1 MKKLTFIWLIVL
13 CLTLNVSAQN
23 KLGKSDD
30 IARISLTPV
39 IPEQPDGMPEIAAE
53 ALNNKLQ
60 QIATSNGLG
69 GIDYHSR
76 FVITAKINLGSKDI
90 LPGPPPMHAYNMDM
104 TLYIADV
111 ITKTVFSTINLPA
124 KGVGTNENK
133 AYISGINTINVNS
146 PQLKAFIEQ
155 GKLKI
160 IEYYNS
166 KCDFI
171 IKEALTMAQTDRY
184 QEAIFNLMSIPDV
197 AKNCYED
204 AMDAV
209 PPIYRKYVDF
219 MCNANLATANA
230 YWIANPNSD
239 GANFVAQNLASIYP
253 DAECYGEAQKL
264 VSEIRTKIRQDEKR
278 DWNFMLKVWDDNVSL
293 ERQRIKAWRDVG
305 VAWGN
310 NQPRRIYDINWIF
323 IRK

>member
-1 MKKLTFIWLIVL
+1 MKKILCIALIMMGITTQL
-13 CLTLNVSAQN
+13 KAQN
-23 KLGKSDD
+23 KLEKSDD
-30 IARISLTPV
+30 IARISLTPY
-39 IPEQPDGMPEIAAE
+39 IPEQADGLPVIAAD
-53 ALNNKLQ
+53 ALSNKLQ

-69 GIDYHSR
+69 GIDFNSR
-76 FVITAKINLGSKDI
+76 FIITAKITLGTKDI

-111 ITKTVFSTINLPA
+111 VTKVVFSTVNIPA

-146 PQLKAFIEQ
+146 AKLKSFIET
-155 GKLKI
+155 GKQKI

-171 IKEALTMAQTDRY
+171 IKEALTMAQSDRY
-184 QEAIFNLMSIPDV
+184 EEAIFNLMSIPDV

-209 PPIYRKYVDF
+209 PPIYQKLVDHI
-219 MCNANLATANA
+219 CDINLANAKA

-239 GANFVAQNLASIYP
+239 GANFVASNLAEIRP
-253 DAECYGEAQKL
+253 DAACYGDAQNL

-278 DWNFMLKVWDDNVSL
+278 DWNFMLKVFDANVSL
-293 ERQRIKAWRDVG
+293 ERQRIRAWRDVG
-305 VAWGN
+305 VAWGS
-310 NQPRRIYDINWIF
+310 NQPRRIYNVNWIF
-323 IRK
+323 VD

>member
-1 MKKLTFIWLIVL
+1 MKKLLFLTIAL
-13 CLTLNVSAQN
+13 CLSIVTSNAQN
-23 KLGKSDD
+23 KLGKADD
-30 IARISLTPV
+30 LSRISLTPV
-39 IPEQPDGMPEIAAE
+39 VPQQMDGMPDIARST
-53 ALNNKLQ
+53 LDNKLQ

-69 GIDYHSR
+69 GFDMRGR
-76 FVITAKINLGSKDI
+76 FIITAKVSLGTKDI
-90 LPGPPPMHAYNMDM
+90 LPGPPTMHAYNMDV
-104 TLYIADV
+104 TFYIADNFSK
-111 ITKTVFSTINLPA
+111 IVFSTANISA

-133 AYISGINTINVNS
+133 AYINGINNINVNS
-146 PQLKAFIEQ
+146 QQLKSFVET
-155 GKLKI
+155 GKQKI

-209 PPIYRKYVDF
+209 PPIYQKYIDF
-219 MCNANLATANA
+219 QCNANLATAKA

-239 GANFVAQNLASIYP
+239 GANFVANNLASIYP
-253 DAECYGEAQKL
+253 DARCYGEAQKL

-278 DWNFMLKVWDDNVSL
+278 DWNFMLKVWNDNVSL
-293 ERQRIKAWRDVG
+293 ESQRIRAYRDIG

-310 NQPRRIYDINWIF
+310 HQPQRIYDINWILLY
-323 IRK
+323 

>member
-1 MKKLTFIWLIVL
+1 MKKILCIALIIMGITTQL
-13 CLTLNVSAQN
+13 SAQN
-23 KLGKSDD
+23 KLEKSDD
-30 IARISLTPV
+30 IARISLTPY
-39 IPEQPDGMPEIAAE
+39 IPEQANGLPVIAAD
-53 ALNNKLQ
+53 ALSNKLQ

-69 GIDYHSR
+69 GIDFNSR
-76 FVITAKINLGSKDI
+76 FIITAKITLGTKDI

-111 ITKTVFSTINLPA
+111 VTKVVFSTVNIPA

-146 PQLKAFIEQ
+146 AKLKSFIET
-155 GKLKI
+155 GKQKI

-171 IKEALTMAQTDRY
+171 IKEALTMAQSDRY
-184 QEAIFNLMSIPDV
+184 EEAIFNLMSIPDV

-209 PPIYRKYVDF
+209 PPIYQKLVDHI
-219 MCNANLATANA
+219 CDINLATAKA

-239 GANFVAQNLASIYP
+239 GANFVAANLAEIRP
-253 DAECYGEAQKL
+253 DAACYGDAQKL

-293 ERQRIKAWRDVG
+293 EKQRIRAWRDIG
-305 VAWGN
+305 VAWGSH
-310 NQPRRIYDINWIF
+310 QPRRIYNVNWIF
-323 IRK
+323 VD

>member
-1 MKKLTFIWLIVL
+1 MKKITLIWLMIAGVSL
-13 CLTLNVSAQN
+13 AVSAQN
-23 KLGKSDD
+23 NLGKSDD

-69 GIDYHSR
+69 GIDYRSR
-76 FVITAKINLGSKDI
+76 FIITAKLTLGTKDI

-104 TLYIADV
+104 TLYIADAV
-111 ITKTVFSTINLPA
+111 TKVVFSTTNIPA

-146 PQLKAFIEQ
+146 PQLKTFIEK
-155 GKLKI
+155 GKQKI

-166 KCDFI
+166 KCDFL

-184 QEAIFNLMSIPDV
+184 EEAIFNLMSIPDV

-209 PPIYRKYVDF
+209 PPIYQKLVDHI
-219 MCNANLATANA
+219 CDINLATAKA

-239 GANFVAQNLASIYP
+239 GANFVAANLAEIRP
-253 DAECYGEAQKL
+253 DAACYGDAQQL

-293 ERQRIKAWRDVG
+293 ESQRIRAWRDVG

-310 NQPRRIYDINWIF
+310 NQPNRIYDIRWIF
-323 IRK
+323 VD